1 LFLTHRS
8 DKSVP
13 APSNCLNENRG
24 LRRFAQSIAEPSNR
38 DIQAVVKVDE
48 GLSGP
53 EFLSQFFPGDDFP
66 GLFHESRE

>member
-1 LFLTHRS
+1 LFRSQQS

-13 APSNCLNENRG
+13 APGNCLNKNRG
-24 LRRFAQSIAEPSNR
+24 LRRFAQSIAEPSHR

-66 GLFHESRE
+66 GLFYESRK